1 NHKPM
6 NIFLKTLNN
15 RIKQITA
22 FAQYRVTNAITE
34 GLNNIIRYFKRISFG
49 IPNFKNMRLR
59 ILIQSI

>member
-1 NHKPM
+1 NHKPL
-6 NIFLKTLNN
+6 NIFLMPLNN
-15 RIKQITA
+15 RIKQVIC
-22 FAQYRVTNAITE
+22 FVQYRVTNAMTE